1 MRQKREYREKLI
13 EQVRLM
19 GQMVI
24 DNAEEIVSRIPQ
36 VSDLKIMLY
45 FPQGDIG
52 APSLTVTREHFPEP
66 EKLMETIYLQEDKES

>member
-24 DNAEEIVSRIPQ
+24 NNAEEIVRI
-36 VSDLKIMLY
+36 SDLKIVLC